1 MILKQLKYGA
11 GILALLGITAC
22 THEDAISV
30 TPSEEQETILS
41 ARKSHIITR
50 AGDEVTQ
57 FEEGTKYL
65 LYANRG
71 NEWPLYNTEGTEQ
84 ANHTIG
90 YGSPLVYDDTP
101 ISIYGVT
108 YGTAASSPSQAP
120 ENTPLDNPVI
130 KEAVTE
136 DNSLPD
142 LMFSN
147 NLINKTV
154 ENGYRLE
161 MDFKHA
167 MSKVEFMIVKQDE
180 SKDDETKLEN
190 VKLKRIELTGM
201 RTSGTLDIV
210 NGQWKYEG
218 NKTSRTYYN
227 NAEGLPIG
235 TTSTQV
241 SDQEFL
247 IFPNEDEVPIEDITV
262 KVTLSGIDGKDEVVE
277 EYILKESNEENLPEE
292 DWSKLPPFQFRKN
305 HRYIL
310 LITVLK
316 DEVRTIAIAP
326 QVYDWIDENRD
337 DNYLGQP
344 VTFANLMW
352 MDRNLGAKSADCE
365 NDWENCRGY
374 YYQYARNIP
383 YILDMSQYDL
393 AIKGSSKY
401 EFLYTYNQYGEK
413 VYGGLQAGSTKT
425 LDDGSTIAVRTRQNI
440 AVNPGDEGIY
450 EFIYDNG
457 SGVWMYG
464 ETGTNEDQFIN
475 DYWTQSLENHPCPK
489 GWRLPTKEDFATF
502 LPDYTFTTNPWYN
515 GFNHPAPYSGEILKY
530 QEEVI
535 YGTVNGERAFYL
547 IKRQGRDDCYRIRIL
562 LKSSIKDG
570 IRDDTKQYY
579 EFAYFSGDKTMSFK
593 GINESNQEELNT
605 RFDWQTPSSIM
616 EIPAVGFIHPHSA
629 FKLDGDGI
637 NAILRTSEY
646 NETRGGYNWV
656 FYLRNDYRFG
666 LIDDSRKAL
675 GDQIRCVRDVTAK

>member
-120 ENTPLDNPVI
+120 ENTPLGVPMI
-130 KEAVTE
+130 AEKVTN
-136 DNSLPD
+136 NSLPD

-147 NLINKTV
+147 NLIDQTV
-154 ENGYRLE
+154 SNGYRLE

-180 SKDDETKLEN
+180 SGDDEKKLEN
-190 VKLKRIELTGM
+190 VTLKNITVKG
-201 RTSGTLDIV
+201 THQSGTFDIV
-210 NGQWKYEG
+210 KGKWNYGDSDELVERNYFSGKQDI
-218 NKTSRTYYN
+218 T
-227 NAEGLPIG
+227 
-235 TTSTQV
+235 TTSTKV
-241 SDQEFL
+241 SGEL
-247 IFPNEDEVPIEDITV
+247 LLFPNADNEEVSIS
-262 KVTLSGIDGKDEVVE
+262 VTLGNLEGEDKEVEYKLRKVDEEGNDVGV
-277 EYILKESNEENLPEE
+277 
-292 DWSKLPPFQFRKN
+292 FQFEVN
-305 HRYIL
+305 HQYTL

-383 YILDMSQYDL
+383 YILDKEKYD
-393 AIKGSSKY
+393 AAPNKIPVY
-401 EFLYTYNQYGEK
+401 PFLYTYNQYGEK
-413 VYGGLQAGSTKT
+413 VYSV
-425 LDDGSTIAVRTRQNI
+425 DDVQTTVLTSQTIRGRKKI
-440 AVNPGDEGIY
+440 AVNPGEDGEYRFISDVNNRGYWMLDE
-450 EFIYDNG
+450 NG
-457 SGVWMYG
+457 QEES
-464 ETGTNEDQFIN
+464 FIN
-475 DYWTQSLENHPCPK
+475 EFWTSSVENHPCPK
-489 GWRLPTKEDFATF
+489 GWRLPTKEDFASF
-502 LPDYTFTTNPWYN
+502 MPDITLNAPWSKGFNSRIYN
-515 GFNHPAPYSGEILKY
+515 GAVLGFREQLVYGEIGDEK
-530 QEEVI
+530 
-535 YGTVNGERAFYL
+535 AMYL
-547 IKRQGRDDCYRIRIL
+547 IKRQGHPDCYRIRIL
-562 LKSSIKDG
+562 MKESKESGKW
-570 IRDDTKQYY
+570 YF
-579 EFAYFSGDKTMSFK
+579 EFAYFSGDSTMTFVDLTTEEK
-593 GINESNQEELNT
+593 FLESMTNG
-605 RFDWQTPSSIM
+605 RFDWSTPTAIM
-616 EIPAVGFIHPHSA
+616 EVPACGFIHPSTENR
-629 FKLDGDGI
+629 LNGDGI
-637 NAILRTSEY
+637 NALLRADEP
-646 NETRGGYNWV
+646 NEQYNWIC
-656 FYLRNDYRFG
+656 YLRDDAYQFG
-666 LIDDSRKAL
+666 LIKTSRKAL

>member
-57 FEEGTKYL
+57 FEVGTKYL

-84 ANHTIG
+84 ANNTIG

-120 ENTPLDNPVI
+120 ENTPLDNPMI
-130 KEAVTE
+130 EEEVT

-147 NLINKTV
+147 NLINQTV

-180 SKDDETKLEN
+180 SGDEDKRLEN
-190 VKLKRIELTGM
+190 VTLKAITVKGTHR
-201 RTSGTLDIV
+201 SGTFDIV
-210 NGQWKYEG
+210 NGKW
-218 NKTSRTYYN
+218 TYVDSDELDERNYFSG
-227 NAEGLPIG
+227 EQDIT
-235 TTSTQV
+235 TTSTKV
-241 SDQEFL
+241 SGEL
-247 IFPNEDEVPIEDITV
+247 LLFPNADNEEVSIS
-262 KVTLSGIDGKDEVVE
+262 VTLGNLEGEDKEVEYKLRKVDEEGNDVGV
-277 EYILKESNEENLPEE
+277 
-292 DWSKLPPFQFRKN
+292 FQFEVN
-305 HRYIL
+305 HQYTL

-326 QVYDWIDENRD
+326 QVYDWIDEDRE

-383 YILDMSQYDL
+383 YILDKEKYD
-393 AIKGSSKY
+393 AAPNKIPVY
-401 EFLYTYNQYGEK
+401 PFLYTYNQYGEK
-413 VYGGLQAGSTKT
+413 VYSV
-425 LDDGSTIAVRTRQNI
+425 DDVQTTVLTSQTIRGRKKI
-440 AVNPGDEGIY
+440 AVNPGEDGEYRFISDVNNGGYWMLDE
-450 EFIYDNG
+450 NG
-457 SGVWMYG
+457 QEES
-464 ETGTNEDQFIN
+464 FIN
-475 DYWTQSLENHPCPK
+475 EFWTSSVENHPCPK
-489 GWRLPTKEDFATF
+489 GWRLPTKEDFASF
-502 LPDYTFTTNPWYN
+502 MPDITLNAPWSKGFNSRIYN
-515 GFNHPAPYSGEILKY
+515 GAVLGIREQLVYGEIGDEK
-530 QEEVI
+530 
-535 YGTVNGERAFYL
+535 AMYL
-547 IKRQGRDDCYRIRIL
+547 IKRQGHPDCYRIRIL
-562 LKSSIKDG
+562 MKESKESGKW
-570 IRDDTKQYY
+570 YF
-579 EFAYFSGDKTMSFK
+579 EFAYFSGDPTMTFVDLTTEEK
-593 GINESNQEELNT
+593 FLESMTNG
-605 RFDWQTPSSIM
+605 RFDWSTPTAIM
-616 EIPAVGFIHPHSA
+616 EVPACGFIHPSTENR
-629 FKLDGDGI
+629 LNGDGI
-637 NAILRTSEY
+637 NALLRADEP
-646 NETRGGYNWV
+646 NEQYNWIC
-656 FYLRNDYRFG
+656 YLRDDAYQFG
-666 LIDDSRKAL
+666 LIKTSRKAL

>member
-22 THEDAISV
+22 THEDAFSV

-147 NLINKTV
+147 NLINQRV

-180 SKDDETKLEN
+180 SKDDEKKLEN
-190 VKLKRIELTGM
+190 VTLKNITVKG
-201 RTSGTLDIV
+201 THQSGTFDIV
-210 NGQWKYEG
+210 KGKWNYGDSDELVERNYFSGKQDI
-218 NKTSRTYYN
+218 T
-227 NAEGLPIG
+227 
-235 TTSTQV
+235 TTSTKV
-241 SDQEFL
+241 SGEL
-247 IFPNEDEVPIEDITV
+247 LLFPNADNEEVSIS
-262 KVTLSGIDGKDEVVE
+262 VTLGNLEGEDKEVEYKLRKVDEEGNDVGV
-277 EYILKESNEENLPEE
+277 
-292 DWSKLPPFQFRKN
+292 FQFEVN
-305 HRYIL
+305 HQYTL

-383 YILDMSQYDL
+383 YILDKEKYD
-393 AIKGSSKY
+393 AAPNKIPVY
-401 EFLYTYNQYGEK
+401 PFLYTYNQYGEK
-413 VYGGLQAGSTKT
+413 VYSVDDVQATVLTSQ
-425 LDDGSTIAVRTRQNI
+425 TIRGRKKI
-440 AVNPGDEGIY
+440 AVNPGEDGEYRFISDVNNGGYWMLDE
-450 EFIYDNG
+450 NG
-457 SGVWMYG
+457 QEES
-464 ETGTNEDQFIN
+464 FIN
-475 DYWTQSLENHPCPK
+475 EFWTSSVENHPCPK
-489 GWRLPTKEDFATF
+489 GWRLPTKEDFASF
-502 LPDYTFTTNPWYN
+502 MPDITLNAPWSKGFNSRIYN
-515 GFNHPAPYSGEILKY
+515 GAVLGFREQLVYGEIGDEK
-530 QEEVI
+530 
-535 YGTVNGERAFYL
+535 AMYL
-547 IKRQGRDDCYRIRIL
+547 IKRQGHPDCYRIRIL
-562 LKSSIKDG
+562 MKESKESGKW
-570 IRDDTKQYY
+570 YF
-579 EFAYFSGDKTMSFK
+579 EFAYFSGDPTMTFEDLTTEEK
-593 GINESNQEELNT
+593 FLESMTNG
-605 RFDWQTPSSIM
+605 RFDWSTPTAIM
-616 EIPAVGFIHPHSA
+616 EVPACGFIHPSTENR
-629 FKLDGDGI
+629 LNGDGI
-637 NAILRTSEY
+637 NALLRADEP
-646 NETRGGYNWV
+646 NEQYNWIC
-656 FYLRNDYRFG
+656 YLRDDAYQFG
-666 LIDDSRKAL
+666 LIKTSRKAL

>member
-11 GILALLGITAC
+11 GIFALLSITAC
-22 THEDAISV
+22 TDEETVSV
-30 TPSEEQETILS
+30 ASPNMQEAVLS

-57 FEEGTKYL
+57 FDEDTKYL
-65 LYANRG
+65 LYAYGG
-71 NEWPLYNTEGTEQ
+71 NEWLLYNTEGTEQ

-90 YGSPLVYDDTP
+90 YGTPLVYGDAP
-101 ISIYGVT
+101 INFYGVT
-108 YGTAASSPSQAP
+108 YGTAASSPSPAH
-120 ENTPLDNPVI
+120 ENTPLDNPMI
-130 KEAVTE
+130 KEEVI

-142 LMFSN
+142 LMYSN
-147 NLINKTV
+147 NLTNQTLAS
-154 ENGYRLE
+154 NGYRLE

-167 MSKVEFMIVKQDE
+167 MSKVKFMIVKQDE
-180 SKDDETKLEN
+180 SEDTDKKLED
-190 VKLKRIELTGM
+190 VTLK
-201 RTSGTLDIV
+201 
-210 NGQWKYEG
+210 
-218 NKTSRTYYN
+218 
-227 NAEGLPIG
+227 
-235 TTSTQV
+235 
-241 SDQEFL
+241 
-247 IFPNEDEVPIEDITV
+247 DITV
-262 KVTLSGIDGKDEVVE
+262 KRTHQSGTFDIVKGTWHYDNSDELVERNYFSGEQGITTTSTEVSGELLLFPNADNEEVSISVTLGNLEGGDKEVEYKLRKVDEEGNDVGV
-277 EYILKESNEENLPEE
+277 
-292 DWSKLPPFQFRKN
+292 FQFEVN
-305 HRYIL
+305 HQYTL

-365 NDWENCRGY
+365 NDWEACRGY

-383 YILDMSQYDL
+383 YILDMSKYDL

-502 LPDYTFTTNPWYN
+502 LPDYTFTTNPWYK
-515 GFNHPAPYSGEILKY
+515 GFNHPDPYSGEILKY

-579 EFAYFSGDKTMSFK
+579 EFAYFSGDKTMSFE

-616 EIPAVGFIHPHSA
+616 EIPAVGFIHPSSE

-646 NETRGGYNWV
+646 NETRSGYNWV
-656 FYLRNDYRFG
+656 FYLRNDYRVG
-666 LIDDSRKAL
+666 LIEDSRKAL